1 MAARGLFRVGF
12 TVAEVLA
19 IQTKA
24 KELLTEGKTVMQY
37 SDDGS
42 SFSSEFPMAITSV
55 LEECKDALE
64 YLDPD
69 TYGRNRK
76 QITTGVPT
84 RFHF

>member
-1 MAARGLFRVGF
+1 MAARGLFRNF

-19 IQTKA
+19 IQNQA
-24 KELLTEGKTVMQY
+24 KTLLTEGKTVMQY

-42 SFSSEFPMAITSV
+42 SFSSELPMNIVTV

-76 QITTGVPT
+76 KIQTGLPS
-84 RFHF
+84 RFQF